1 MTLAVLL
8 CVYMHYPHIIA
19 TPKCSRLVK
28 LTIFFASDTVL
39 FFICAT
45 NFLSFPRKN
54 LFSCKICFC
63 LFVKLGSFV
72 SFWNLKIL
80 FNFLSFQNRTFHLV
94 HIYKRHLFHSSRWI
108 LLYSKG
114 VKWLFELKMLLS
126 YDLACRDCKLIL
138 LKTVG
143 SFCHLS

>member
-1 MTLAVLL
+1 MILAVLL

-28 LTIFFASDTVL
+28 LTIFFCFRHCFIFYLCYQFS
-39 FFICAT
+39 FFSS
-45 NFLSFPRKN
+45 L
-54 LFSCKICFC
+54 CKICFC